1 MVTGVWF
8 EILYIAVPVIGYSL
22 SGYPSYILQ
31 PRNIWLMAILKSGP
45 LIALSKSVG
54 GLNFYR
60 ADGTQYVRSKPVLS
74 EGYVPTVNQLLAR
87 QLFGLASK
95 NIDRVSLLAQMLDL
109 NYSLVNKNANKT
121 YRDIALGFMMRYLC
135 RGSDG
140 KPFSYEQKEEI
151 AAKLSEMPQSF
162 ISAMVPLSFQNAV
175 PWPVGVTSTSDSSS
189 DVITIT
195 AEGWR
200 YWYYQLL
207 EVGYYPKQEAVP
219 TVLWGSVDNAVHQVG
234 PWAKAEAKSPSPDYS
249 ISINPGAISL
259 QTLEMQLYQW
269 SLAYELDPAYYDGL
283 TGLYV
288 VTAPFVSHITGTH

>member
-8 EILYIAVPVIGYSL
+8 EISHTAVPAIGYSL
-22 SGYPSYILQ
+22 SGYLPYILQ

-60 ADGTQYVRSKPVLS
+60 ADGTQYVRSKPVLP
-74 EGYVPTVNQLLAR
+74 EGYTPTVNQLLAR

-109 NYSLVNKNANKT
+109 NYSLVNKNATKT
-121 YRDIALGFMMRYLC
+121 YRDVALGFMMRYLC

-175 PWPVGVTSTSDSSS
+175 PWPVGVKFTSDSSS

-195 AEGWR
+195 AEGWK

-234 PWAKAEAKSPSPDYS
+234 PWAKTVAQSTSSNYS
-249 ISINPGAISL
+249 ISISPGSIAL
-259 QTLEMQLYQW
+259 KTLEMQLYQW

-283 TGLYV
+283 TNLYV
-288 VTAPFVSHITGTH
+288 VTAPYVSHITANL

>member
-1 MVTGVWF
+1 MVVGVWF
-8 EILYIAVPVIGYSL
+8 EIYPVAVPAIGYLL
-22 SGYPSYILQ
+22 SGYPPYILQ

-60 ADGTQYVRSKPVLS
+60 ADGTQYVRSKPVLP

-95 NIDRVSLLAQMLDL
+95 NIDRISLLAQMLDI
-109 NYSLVNKNANKT
+109 NYSLVNNNANKT

-140 KPFSYEQKEEI
+140 KPFSYEEKSAI
-151 AAKLSEMPQSF
+151 AAELEKKPMTF
-162 ISAMVPLSFQNAV
+162 VGAMVPLSFQNAV
-175 PWPVGVTSTSDSSS
+175 PWPVGVSTTSSASS
-189 DVITIT
+189 DAITIT

-207 EVGYYPKQEAVP
+207 EVGYYPKEGATP
-219 TVLWGSVDNAVHQVG
+219 TVLWGSIDNAQYSVG
-234 PWAKAEAKSPSPDYS
+234 PWAKATGTLSDDRYNIS
-249 ISINPGAISL
+249 ISPGSTIIGD
-259 QTLEMQLYQW
+259 LEYLLYQW
-269 SLAYELDPAYYDGL
+269 SLAYELDPAFYDGL
-283 TGLYV
+283 TNLYV
-288 VTAPFVSHITGTH
+288 VTAPYVSYLTGKS